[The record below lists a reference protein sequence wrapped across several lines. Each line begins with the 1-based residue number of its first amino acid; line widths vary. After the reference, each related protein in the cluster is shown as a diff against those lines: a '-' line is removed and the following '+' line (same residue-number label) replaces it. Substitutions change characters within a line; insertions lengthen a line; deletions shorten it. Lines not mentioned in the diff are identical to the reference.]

1 MLVDEPRTWQ
11 LGYAGCLGVGCVR
24 VRQRSETGDR
34 QRVLLVVQDTTA
46 AAKVDQ
52 GFPAS
57 EQRDEWV
64 GVGKVA
70 SDGWANGVDEG
81 LRGSWLRERRGSKQ
95 PDWRLKYTL
104 GVTPGLG
111 GRARQ
116 GWGKLGKRQ
125 RRRQHSS
132 PRAGLRRQEEL
143 GAIGEPSIALRQCA
157 AGWGDRGV
165 SRSWVSCWVE
175 AGRGSNPM
183 SVQGGGGWAE
193 SRVAAAWSCGEML
206 QCTNETNRVLAGME
220 PEPTREFGRAR

>member
-1 MLVDEPRTWQ
+1 M
-11 LGYAGCLGVGCVR
+11 AGPMELMKDFVVRGCV
-24 VRQRSETGDR
+24 SGED
-34 QRVLLVVQDTTA
+34 
-46 AAKVDQ
+46 
-52 GFPAS
+52 P
-57 EQRDEWV
+57 
-64 GVGKVA
+64 
-70 SDGWANGVDEG
+70 
-81 LRGSWLRERRGSKQ
+81 SKQ

-104 GVTPGLG
+104 SVWGSDSWAPGLG

-143 GAIGEPSIALRQCA
+143 GAIGEPSIALRECA
-157 AGWGDRGV
+157 AGWGGARF
-165 SRSWVSCWVE
+165 VE
-175 AGRGSNPM
+175 ELGELLGRGRSRQQPDGC
-183 SVQGGGGWAE
+183 QGGGGGGWAE